1 MKTETVALQRTD
13 SVGSFIALVSSSV
26 KDLVESAN
34 MLVRLRANDEDV
46 LRKITEIAPEIPA
59 SFLANLV
66 RVGEGSLHPSIM
78 LNGCPAYRRLAALPF
93 SSQESALKS
102 GRVPVVIDAA
112 TGEALNVPLVDL
124 SPAQVGQV
132 FSQTG
137 TRNKDEQQ
145 AFMRRKQIATA
156 QSAQI
161 AGITGAPYSIR
172 GKAVF
177 CNAGCVLTQ
186 QDLIR
191 LLGEMAK

>member
-1 MKTETVALQRTD
+1 M
-13 SVGSFIALVSSSV
+13 
-26 KDLVESAN
+26 ESAA
-34 MLVRLRANDEDV
+34 MTARLVAKEPDT

-93 SSQESALKS
+93 SSQEAALKS

>member
-1 MKTETVALQRTD
+1 MKTEAIALQRAD
-13 SVGSFIALVSSSV
+13 SVESFIALVSSSV

-46 LRKITEIAPEIPA
+46 MSKITEAAPAIPL
-59 SFLANLV
+59 SLLANLI
-66 RVGEGSLHPSIM
+66 RVGEGSLHPNIV

-93 SSQESALKS
+93 SSQEAAMKS
-102 GRVPVVIDAA
+102 GRVLLVIDGQ
-112 TGEALNVPLVDL
+112 TGEALNTPLVEL
-124 SPAQVGQV
+124 TPSQAAQV
-132 FSQTG
+132 FSPTG
-137 TRNKDEQQ
+137 PRSKDEQQ
-145 AFMRRKQIATA
+145 GFIRRKQIATA